1 MYLFKL
7 VFSIS
12 SDKYPEMELLS
23 HMIGLFLVF
32 LGTSMLF
39 SRASQ
44 VVLVIKN
51 PPANGGDLKDMGLT
65 PGSGR
70 SPGVWHGNAL

>member
-32 LGTSMLF
+32 LGTSILF

-44 VVLVIKN
+44 VAQLVMN
-51 PPANGGDLKDMGLT
+51 LPAMQET
-65 PGSGR
+65 P
-70 SPGVWHGNAL
+70 V

>member
-1 MYLFKL
+1 MYHFKL

-44 VVLVIKN
+44 VAQLVKN
-51 PPANGGDLKDMGLT
+51 LPEMQET
-65 PGSGR
+65 P
-70 SPGVWHGNAL
+70 V

>member
-12 SDKYPEMELLS
+12 SDKYPEMDLLS

-44 VVLVIKN
+44 VAQLVKN
-51 PPANGGDLKDMGLT
+51 LPEM
-65 PGSGR
+65 
-70 SPGVWHGNAL
+70 